1 ATCVAFLMQQ
11 AFSKRVVRLRGA
23 LEAHDCDALLVSHL
37 PGIYY
42 LTGFHGSAGLALVER
57 GATTLFVDGRYTAQA
72 RSQAAGCRVTVAK
85 SSLLEALAAHLGAR
99 RGRTVGFEA
108 AWLTVAQL
116 ALLRRRCRPGT
127 VRRWVATEGL
137 VESLRSQKDA
147 GEVRAIAAAAKLG
160 CRVLEGILPLVRP
173 GVREAELAGE
183 IEYRMR
189 KLGASGPAFETIVAS
204 GKRSA
209 LPHARPSTRKLRRN
223 ELVVLDMGAI
233 LGHYCCD
240 LTRTIYLGN
249 APPRVQGWHQAVREA
264 HQAAAA
270 ALRPGVTG
278 EQVDEAARAVLR
290 KHGLER
296 RFIHSS
302 GHGLGLEVH
311 EEPRLARGSK
321 AVLKAGNVVT
331 IEPGVY
337 IEGAGGIRI
346 EDDYVVTAT
355 GAERLTQACQDVFSL

>member
-1 ATCVAFLMQQ
+1 MESSLR
-11 AFSKRVVRLRGA
+11 KRVAQLRAA
-23 LEAHDCDALLVSHL
+23 LEEYDCETFLVSHL
-37 PGIYY
+37 PGVYY
-42 LTGFHGSAGLALVER
+42 LTGFHGSAGLALIEQ
-57 GATTLFVDGRYTAQA
+57 GATTLFVDGRYAGQA
-72 RSQAAGCRVTVAK
+72 RSQAAGCRVKVAK
-85 SSLLEALAAHLGAR
+85 ASLLDALAAHLGAR
-99 RGRTVGFEA
+99 RWRRVGFEA
-108 AWLTVAQL
+108 ARVTVTQMAQ
-116 ALLRRRCRPGT
+116 LRRRCGPGT
-127 VRRWVATEGL
+127 VRWWVATEGL

-147 GEVRAIAAAAKLG
+147 GEVRAIAAAARLG

-173 GVREAELAGE
+173 GVRESELAGE
-183 IEYRMR
+183 IDYRMR

-209 LPHARPSTRKLRRN
+209 LPHAKPSTRRLRRN

-240 LTRTIYLGN
+240 LTRTIYLGR
-249 APPRVQGWHQAVREA
+249 APRRVQEWHQAVREA
-264 HQAAAA
+264 HQAAAD

-278 EQVDEAARAVLR
+278 EQVDDAARVVLR

-311 EEPRLARGSK
+311 EEPRLAVGSK
-321 AVLKAGNVVT
+321 AVLKPGNVVT

-337 IEGAGGIRI
+337 IAGAGGIRI
-346 EDDYVVTAT
+346 EDDYVVTDT
-355 GAERLTQACQDVFSL
+355 GAERLTRACQDVFSL